1 VINVLAVKTRII
13 VATAGFPL
21 LLITACSGAAR
32 PTAPPVT
39 LGFCGSNPQVQPAAI
54 MVVCN
59 TNDITA
65 ENLTW
70 SNWGRPT
77 ATARGSAVVDLC
89 SYEDCA
95 NPDDV
100 SVPIEVT
107 VSKIMRCAKNA
118 QAYSTLRYT
127 FPNGSPFRDVPVSVI
142 ENESSSY
149 GESVPPA
156 NQTVS
161 LTC

>member
-1 VINVLAVKTRII
+1 VLAGKTRMI
-13 VATAGFPL
+13 VAILAFPL
-21 LLITACSGAAR
+21 LFLTACSGATR
-32 PTAPPVT
+32 PIRPPVT
-39 LGFCGSNPQVQPAAI
+39 LGFCGSSPQVRPDVV

-70 SNWGRPT
+70 SDWGKPT
-77 ATARGSAVVDLC
+77 ATANGSAVVDLC

-95 NPDDV
+95 NPDDIL
-100 SVPIEVT
+100 VPIEVT
-107 VSKIMRCAKNA
+107 VSKIMKCGKNA
-118 QAYSTLRYT
+118 HAYSTLRYI
-127 FPNGSPFRDVPVSVI
+127 FPNGSPFRDVPASVI

-156 NQTVS
+156 NQTVR

>member
-1 VINVLAVKTRII
+1 
-13 VATAGFPL
+13 
-21 LLITACSGAAR
+21 
-32 PTAPPVT
+32 
-39 LGFCGSNPQVQPAAI
+39 

-70 SNWGRPT
+70 SDWGKPT
-77 ATARGSAVVDLC
+77 ATANGSAVVDLC

-95 NPDDV
+95 NPDDIL
-100 SVPIEVT
+100 VPIELT
-107 VSKIMRCAKNA
+107 VSKIMQCAKNA
-118 QAYSTLRYT
+118 HAYSTLRYI
-127 FPNGSPFRDVPVSVI
+127 FPNGSPFRDVPASVI

-156 NQTVS
+156 NQTVR